1 MRKNFQLRNALMLM
15 GLASMPLWFASCSDE
30 ENIPA
35 PGTEP
40 TNPEIEVAFD
50 FKMTTDLPVKID
62 YPSFAQVSVYD
73 QLPSEGNSARLL
85 FRSFTGANGKL
96 QTVSTF
102 PSAYIGKTV
111 YVQST
116 VSTVRFGRKQH

>member
-30 ENIPA
+30 ENIPT

-40 TNPEIEVAFD
+40 SNPEIEAAFD
-50 FKMTTDLPVKID
+50 FKMTKDLPVQIN

-73 QLPSEGNSARLL
+73 QLPSEGNNARLL
-85 FRSFTGANGKL
+85 FKSFTGANGSL
-96 QTVSTF
+96 ETVSTF
-102 PSAYIGKTV
+102 PTAYIGKTV
-111 YVQST
+111 
-116 VSTVRFGRKQH
+116 

>member
-40 TNPEIEVAFD
+40 TNPEI
-50 FKMTTDLPVKID
+50 
-62 YPSFAQVSVYD
+62 
-73 QLPSEGNSARLL
+73 
-85 FRSFTGANGKL
+85 
-96 QTVSTF
+96 
-102 PSAYIGKTV
+102 
-111 YVQST
+111 
-116 VSTVRFGRKQH
+116 